1 MVSSGYMTYAT
12 FKSIWTAE
20 IVEARFDLINVR
32 LGGVLNFLLTRDAA
46 NDITDTRVTALLPQF
61 CEEGLLNLM
70 NGSKSNKFSDVWQFI
85 TTDAVRIMSRVLTQ
99 NREIVDMIYQVLGK
113 KKIEL
118 SSVYLPSSNSKW

>member
-32 LGGVLNFLLTRDAA
+32 LGGVLNFLLTRDAD
-46 NDITDTRVTALLPQF
+46 NDITNTAVTALLPQF
-61 CEEGLLNLM
+61 CEEATLQLM

-99 NREIVDMIYQVLGK
+99 NREIVNMILGVLGTK
-113 KKIEL
+113 KMEITT
-118 SSVYLPSSNSKW
+118 SRLPSSNTNW